1 MQPADLKPAP
11 DNPRKHSAEQI
22 QKLAK
27 SMKAFGVVAPVIVD
41 SQGQLIAG
49 HARRE
54 AALVAGI
61 DRMPVILA
69 DDLTAAQVKA
79 YRIADNKLTEGSS
92 WDEKLLAA
100 NLADLSKMQLDFE
113 LEDIGFVPAEI
124 DVMTL
129 DLETEVSTD
138 KADEYSIHQG
148 SGISK
153 PGDLWL
159 LGKHKVYCG
168 DALDPASYE
177 ALLGEEKAAAAFTDP
192 PYNVPIQGHVSG
204 LGATK
209 HREFLQASGELSRE
223 GFTHFLTT
231 AFTRCREATVDGGLI
246 YSFMDHR
253 HLEEIL
259 AASAAC
265 GLTRNNLCVW
275 TKNNGGMGSFYRSQH
290 ELVFV
295 FQKPGAPSQN
305 NVQLGR
311 HGRNRTNVWAYPGAS
326 AFPRRGEENTLVYHP
341 TPKPVTLVSDAI
353 LDCTQQGEIVLDPFL
368 GSGTTI
374 LAAQR
379 TKRRGYGIELD
390 PLYVDT
396 AIERWQ
402 RLTRSTATHAS
413 GATFAEISEERGGDE
428 QG

>member
-1 MQPADLKPAP
+1 MPMSTDRRMQYMQPADLKPAP

-138 KADEYSIHQG
+138 KADEYSIR
-148 SGISK
+148 
-153 PGDLWL
+153 
-159 LGKHKVYCG
+159 
-168 DALDPASYE
+168 
-177 ALLGEEKAAAAFTDP
+177 AAAF
-192 PYNVPIQGHVSG
+192 
-204 LGATK
+204 
-209 HREFLQASGELSRE
+209 
-223 GFTHFLTT
+223 
-231 AFTRCREATVDGGLI
+231 
-246 YSFMDHR
+246 
-253 HLEEIL
+253 
-259 AASAAC
+259 
-265 GLTRNNLCVW
+265 
-275 TKNNGGMGSFYRSQH
+275 
-290 ELVFV
+290 
-295 FQKPGAPSQN
+295 
-305 NVQLGR
+305 
-311 HGRNRTNVWAYPGAS
+311 
-326 AFPRRGEENTLVYHP
+326 PR
-341 TPKPVTLVSDAI
+341 PVTCGCWGNTKS
-353 LDCTQQGEIVLDPFL
+353 T
-368 GSGTTI
+368 
-374 LAAQR
+374 AA
-379 TKRRGYGIELD
+379 T
-390 PLYVDT
+390 PL
-396 AIERWQ
+396 IQ
-402 RLTRSTATHAS
+402 RLMKP
-413 GATFAEISEERGGDE
+413 F
-428 QG
+428 